1 MKRFN
6 NLTDSLNWLESQTKF
21 KKKESLEPMKKAL
34 DLLNIN
40 LEGIKKIHVGGTNGK
55 GSTSAFLTNILINN
69 NLKVGTFTSPYLIK
83 FNERIRVNNENI
95 NDSQLLNLINEI
107 YNFNELLFDKE
118 GYHLSFFELLT
129 LMAFK
134 YFSELKLDVI
144 IMEIGIGG
152 RLDATNI
159 INYDATIIT
168 SIGLDHIKVL
178 GSTIEEIAKEKL
190 GALKPGGLLIANPP
204 KEVIK
209 TFIDHQFKNDAKG
222 IYINNQSITKLKN
235 NKFIYEGKRFEIS
248 LIGDYQMSNAILA
261 YLTVKELFN
270 FKDKDIIRPLK
281 TVKWPGRM
289 DLIAKNVYIDAA
301 HNEPAIK
308 ALANTLKDNFKNKK
322 IKIIFSALKDKDI
335 NSMLEIFK
343 SFNFEITLTSFDD
356 FRFDSLKQYETNDIK
371 YVEDSIKLIKKN
383 IKEVAKDEIVVIT
396 GSIHFIGYV
405 LNNL

>member
-40 LEGIKKIHVGGTNGK
+40 LDNIKKIHVGGTNGK
-55 GSTSAFLTNILINN
+55 GSTSAFLTNILISN

-83 FNERIRVNNENI
+83 FNERIKVNNENI
-95 NDSQLLNLINEI
+95 NDDDLLNLINEI

-190 GALKPGGLLIANPP
+190 GALKRGGILIANPP
-204 KEVIK
+204 KEL
-209 TFIDHQFKNDAKG
+209 
-222 IYINNQSITKLKN
+222 LK
-235 NKFIYEGKRFEIS
+235 I
-248 LIGDYQMSNAILA
+248 
-261 YLTVKELFN
+261 
-270 FKDKDIIRPLK
+270 
-281 TVKWPGRM
+281 
-289 DLIAKNVYIDAA
+289 
-301 HNEPAIK
+301 
-308 ALANTLKDNFKNKK
+308 
-322 IKIIFSALKDKDI
+322 
-335 NSMLEIFK
+335 
-343 SFNFEITLTSFDD
+343 
-356 FRFDSLKQYETNDIK
+356 
-371 YVEDSIKLIKKN
+371 
-383 IKEVAKDEIVVIT
+383 
-396 GSIHFIGYV
+396 
-405 LNNL
+405 